1 MWSKPQLEGDGPAPR
16 EGHSAA
22 LIGHVLFIFG
32 GCGKTSDESEEIYFN
47 DLYMLDTGMY
57 YTLRQCLV
65 QHKII
70 LVHRLMILLQ
80 VSLCARCRSL
90 LDCKRILGNS

>member
-57 YTLRQCLV
+57 YALRQCLEKH
-65 QHKII
+65 QII
-70 LVHRLMILLQ
+70 LVHRLMIFR
-80 VSLCARCRSL
+80 LCMNL
-90 LDCKRILGNS
+90 KRYTSSFSMC